1 MTAPI
6 DSSLYLNM
14 IDSIGTFPTG
24 ASLSR
29 TVPAAYTEPEDYE
42 QNVDLSGYYSPDSE
56 ATDLWAEVANN
67 LKSSMETLDNVM
79 IAALENGMG
88 VQDAVNIN
96 LALNAYKANAY
107 VAKTTFELM
116 I

>member
-6 DSSLYLNM
+6 DSSMYLNM
-14 IDSIGTFPTG
+14 IDSIGTFPTR
-24 ASLSR
+24 ASLNQ
-29 TVPAAYTEPEDYE
+29 TVTAAYTEASDFEEP
-42 QNVDLSGYYSPDSE
+42 VDLSNYYANLSHS
-56 ATDLWAEVANN
+56 DLLTEVANN
-67 LKSSMETLDNVM
+67 VKESAETLDNVM

-96 LALNAYKANAY
+96 CALNAYKANCM
-107 VAKTTFELM
+107 VAKSTFELK